1 MPEFSAKD
9 IAADETQ
16 IEPEDNDDFDDM
28 DEDFN
33 DVPDFLKDEE
43 YEEYK

>member
-9 IAADETQ
+9 IASIDAQ